1 MSMPDTHDALDD
13 LRIDRSDDAGTTR
26 PRWWISVGFVVVAA
40 GLLGWWL
47 LAGER
52 GLAVEVVTPT
62 EVAGGGGALSVLDA
76 SGYVVAR
83 RQATV
88 SAKVTG
94 QVEEVL
100 VEEGMEVT
108 EGQLIARLDDSNV
121 RRALELS
128 EARLAAV
135 RSRMGEVE
143 VLLRQ
148 AEIELD
154 RTRELRAVDAESQA
168 ALDAA
173 LSARDA
179 LIARLAATHDEIG
192 VAEGEVSV
200 RRQAL
205 EDTRIR
211 APFAGV
217 AISKDAQPGEM
228 ISPVSAGGGFTRTG
242 ITTIVDMQSLEI
254 EVDVNEA
261 YIQRVRPDQPV
272 AATLD
277 AYPEWQIPAH
287 VITIVPAAD
296 RQRATVRV
304 RIGFD
309 ELGDPRIL
317 PDMGV
322 KVAFRADGEEGGAVS
337 AALLVP
343 ESAVRRE
350 GETSVVF
357 VVRDRSVERRAV
369 AVGPSVGGRIAVRS
383 GLRPTERVV
392 LDPPPSLADG
402 DRVRPSEGGG
412 DG

>member
-1 MSMPDTHDALDD
+1 MPDTHDALDD
-13 LRIDRSDDAGTTR
+13 LRIDRSDDAGRTR
-26 PRWWISVGFVVVAA
+26 SRWWIPVGVAVVAA

-47 LAGER
+47 LARER

-128 EARLAAV
+128 EARLAAAG
-135 RSRMGEVE
+135 SRVGEVE

-148 AEIELD
+148 AEIDLD

-179 LIARLAATHDEIG
+179 FIARLAAVRDEIG

-200 RRQAL
+200 GRQAL

-261 YIQRVRPDQPV
+261 YIQRVRPGQPV

-277 AYPEWQIPAH
+277 AYPEWRIPAH

-322 KVAFRADGEEGGAVS
+322 KVAFRGEAEEGAVVS
-337 AALLVP
+337 AALLLP
-343 ESAVRRE
+343 ESAVRSE

-357 VVRDRSVERRAV
+357 VVRDGSVERRAV
-369 AVGPSVGGRIAVRS
+369 AVGPPVGGRIAVRS

-402 DRVRPSEGGG
+402 DRVRVSEGDG

>member
-1 MSMPDTHDALDD
+1 MSTPDTHDALDD
-13 LRIDRSDDAGTTR
+13 LRIDRSDEAERTR
-26 PRWWISVGFVVVAA
+26 PRWWIPVGLAVVAA
-40 GLLGWWL
+40 GFLGWWL
-47 LAGER
+47 LARER
-52 GLAVEVVTPT
+52 GLAVEVVAPT
-62 EVAGGGGALSVLDA
+62 EVAGGSGALSVLDA

-94 QVEEVL
+94 QVAEVL

-108 EGQLIARLDDSNV
+108 EGQLLARLDDSNA

-128 EARLAAV
+128 EARLAAA
-135 RSRMGEVE
+135 RSRVVEVE

-148 AEIELD
+148 AEIDLD

-179 LIARLAATHDEIG
+179 AIARLAAARDEVG

-200 RRQAL
+200 GRQSL

-228 ISPVSAGGGFTRTG
+228 VSPVSAGGGFTRTG

-261 YIQRVRPDQPV
+261 YIQRVRPGQPV

-277 AYPEWQIPAH
+277 AYPEWRIPAH

-296 RQRATVRV
+296 RQKATVRV

-309 ELGDPRIL
+309 ELGDPRVL

-322 KVAFRADGEEGGAVS
+322 KVAFRGDGEEGA
-337 AALLVP
+337 AARTALLVP
-343 ESAVRRE
+343 ERAVRDE

-357 VVRDRSVERRAV
+357 VVRDGSVERRAV
-369 AVGPSVGGRIAVRS
+369 AVGPAVGGRVEVRS

-402 DRVRPSEGGG
+402 DRVRVSEGGG